1 MLKYLVEDHDSESK
15 GFVRHGLAVHERVDC
30 WREKYRGRQ
39 LNEVEEVLP
48 ADSEDGLSCSPPL
61 QLNLLA
67 KALRMEGRYDEA
79 RELYERSLAVREEC
93 LGKWHPNVATSL
105 NNLGSMLTSIG
116 VYADAEPLL
125 QRALE
130 IDRKVYG
137 MEHPRVATD
146 FNNLAVLYNGAPGAR
161 RHLHMLFMFGVC
173 ALPYNFRAN
182 AGCKCR

>member
-1 MLKYLVEDHDSESK
+1 MS
-15 GFVRHGLAVHERVDC
+15 
-30 WREKYRGRQ
+30 
-39 LNEVEEVLP
+39 
-48 ADSEDGLSCSPPL
+48 

-116 VYADAEPLL
+116 VYNDAEPLL

-146 FNNLAVLYNGAPGAR
+146 FNNLAVLYNGVMKAR
-161 RHLHMLFMFGVC
+161 PQCLLHMYSDASVLC
-173 ALPYNFRAN
+173 FRPWERYAVTVFSH
-182 AGCKCR
+182 RLSYQV